1 MTKNTIHFIITGG
14 TIDSYYDGSK
24 DTAVVN
30 KESIIPQFIKGLRL
44 NQESTF
50 TKVCMKDSRDLIRD
64 DLKNILQTVKES
76 PYKKVII
83 THGTYTM
90 SDTARYLEA
99 NLENNDRTI
108 IITGSFIPLNG
119 FSFSDGPFQLGY
131 SLAKLQDL
139 DKGIYI
145 CMNGKVLS
153 SDEAMKVSKEG
164 VFTSIF
170 GEK

>member
-1 MTKNTIHFIITGG
+1 MKKDTIHFILTGG

-50 TKVCMKDSRDLIRD
+50 TKVCMKDSRDLIWD
-64 DLKNILQTVKES
+64 DLKNILQTVKKS

-90 SDTARYLEA
+90 SDTARYLKA

-119 FSFSDGPFQLGY
+119 FSFSDAPFQLGY

-153 SDEAMKVSKEG
+153 SNEAMKIGKEG

>member
-1 MTKNTIHFIITGG
+1 MEKSEIHFVITGG

-24 DTAVVN
+24 DTVVVN
-30 KESIIPQFIKGLRL
+30 KKSVIPKFIGDLRL
-44 NQESTF
+44 YQKSTF
-50 TKVCMKDSRDLIRD
+50 TEACMKDSRDLTRD
-64 DLKNILQTVKES
+64 DLKNILQVVEKSSGE
-76 PYKKVII
+76 KIII

-99 NLENNDRTI
+99 NLENNNRTI

-145 CMNGKVLS
+145 CMNGQVLS
-153 SDEAMKVSKEG
+153 ANEAMKVSKEG
-164 VFTSIF
+164 VFSSIF